1 MPTTLKTQRRPSA
14 AKPEGHKARMGCG
27 IDLVDLDR
35 FHEAMTRSGA
45 AFLNRIFTPAEQAY
59 AKRHANALPRLA
71 ARFAAKEAVIKALAQ
86 IDPRRRFDLKHI
98 EIRNDA
104 LGRPSVVVTGV
115 PKNYPTVHIS
125 ITHAERMAAACAVV
139 MR

>member
-1 MPTTLKTQRRPSA
+1 MATASIARVKNRPAVRLARS
-14 AKPEGHKARMGCG
+14 RMGCG

-35 FHEAMTRSGA
+35 FQAAMKRSGV

-86 IDPRRRFDLKHI
+86 IDPSRRFDLKQI

-104 LGRPSVVVTGV
+104 LGRPTVSLSGV
-115 PKNYPTVHIS
+115 PTGYPAVHIS